1 MIKHG
6 SVIVPKQAGIS
17 NSLKAIKHVSCKFW
31 FHSSGESIVG
41 VMVLFLSDQFLQT
54 EV

>member
-1 MIKHG
+1 MEVLLLQNRLEFPILSK
-6 SVIVPKQAGIS
+6 
-17 NSLKAIKHVSCKFW
+17 LLHVSCKFW
-31 FHSSGESIVG
+31 FLSRGKSIVG